1 MQQPAATHENAS
13 PDASPAGETT
23 PGTAVGRVLNSTLN
37 RGLNVRHIRFMA
49 LGSAIGTGLFY
60 GSASAIQKAGPAVL
74 LAYIIGGAA
83 VFMVMRALGEMAV
96 RHPVSGSFGQY
107 ASRYLGP
114 LAGFVTGWTYVF
126 EMAIVA
132 IADVTAFSIY
142 MGFWFPEVDRW
153 IWILAII
160 FFLGALNLLSVKVF
174 GELEFWFSL
183 IKVVAII
190 AMIAGGAAIIT
201 FGFQAGGSTVA
212 PGLGNLV
219 EHGGFFPFGFE
230 GLLASFAVVMFA
242 FGGIETLGITAGEA
256 ADPKKVIPQGR
267 QHGSGPRPAVLR
279 PDPGRPDEPVPVER
293 DRHERQPVRADL
305 RRPWHSGGTA
315 HPQRR
320 GDHRSPLR
328 HQQRHFRRRPD
339 PLRAVRP
346 GPCAGSVRQGF
357 PARSPWMT
365 VVMMAGILLVGV
377 VLNAVIPEDVFL
389 LIASIATFAT
399 VWVWVMIL
407 ASHVAMKREIA
418 RKGLPASEFPS
429 PWWPA
434 ASLLTIAFMALVIA
448 VLGVFEDTRV
458 ALYVGARGWGCWSS
472 PTASGSRGTDD
483 AGRNLWTRPH
493 RCRWFEPAVSPAV
506 RRRPWRRPGLSS
518 GMVPFTNLLAFALA
532 SLVLIAIPGPSVL
545 FVIGRSLALGRK
557 GGLLSVLGNALG
569 MVPQIVAVAMGVGIV
584 VAQSMVLF
592 TIIKFAG
599 AAYLAYLGIQAI
611 RHRGRTTTAGP
622 GAAVVHLAHA
632 ARGLPGGGHKPQ
644 VGRVLRGGTAAVR

>member
-1 MQQPAATHENAS
+1 MQPAPSPTRTES
-13 PDASPAGETT
+13 PDGHRT
-23 PGTAVGRVLNSTLN
+23 PTAAVGSVLN

-96 RHPVSGSFGQY
+96 RHPVSGSFSQY

-142 MGFWFPEVDRW
+142 MGFWLPQVDRW
-153 IWILAII
+153 IWVLAVIC
-160 FFLGALNLLSVKVF
+160 FLAAALNLLSVKVF

-190 AMIAGGAAIIT
+190 AMIAGGAALIV
-201 FGFQAGGSTVA
+201 FGFQGDSPGVT

-219 EHGGFFPFGFE
+219 DHGGLFPNGFE

-256 ADPKKVIPQGR
+256 ADPKTVIPK
-267 QHGSGPRPAVLR
+267 AVNT
-279 PDPGRPDEPVPVER
+279 VPVR
-293 DRHERQPVRADL
+293 VLLFYVLTLGILMSLFPWDQVGTGGSPFVQIFSGLGIPAAPHILNAVVITAALSAINSDIFGAGRILFGLSNQGHAPAAFGKVSRHGV
-305 RRPWHSGGTA
+305 
-315 HPQRR
+315 
-320 GDHRSPLR
+320 
-328 HQQRHFRRRPD
+328 
-339 PLRAVRP
+339 
-346 GPCAGSVRQGF
+346 
-357 PARSPWMT
+357 PWMT

-389 LIASIATFAT
+389 VIASIATFAT

-418 RKGLPASEFPS
+418 RKALPASEFPS

-434 ASLLTIAFMALVIA
+434 ASILTVAFMALVIA
-448 VLGVFEDTRV
+448 ILGAFEDTRV
-458 ALYVGARGWGCWSS
+458 ALYVGAAWLGLLVVAYRVWVKGDG
-472 PTASGSRGTDD
+472 
-483 AGRNLWTRPH
+483 
-493 RCRWFEPAVSPAV
+493 
-506 RRRPWRRPGLSS
+506 RRRAHLEDETSPL
-518 GMVPFTNLLAFALA
+518 
-532 SLVLIAIPGPSVL
+532 
-545 FVIGRSLALGRK
+545 
-557 GGLLSVLGNALG
+557 
-569 MVPQIVAVAMGVGIV
+569 
-584 VAQSMVLF
+584 
-592 TIIKFAG
+592 
-599 AAYLAYLGIQAI
+599 
-611 RHRGRTTTAGP
+611 
-622 GAAVVHLAHA
+622 AVV
-632 ARGLPGGGHKPQ
+632 
-644 VGRVLRGGTAAVR
+644 GTAAGSE